1 MKKQKFLILTIIFS
15 LLLPLVA
22 LPMNTSAKTIK
33 QFEAEVK
40 KYTKKL
46 EEQKEN
52 LATNDAEVAK
62 IRTKIANIEK
72 QITAAEDKIKAL
84 QDEIDASN
92 EEIKKKGD
100 ESKKIIEYYQISNGD
115 NAYLEY
121 AFGATDITDMIYR
134 LSVVEQ
140 LTEYNEQLIKE
151 LEELI
156 EKNKEQQQSQKSQK
170 EELNKL
176 KVSLEDERAKIQADS
191 MAIKETMPSI
201 EEQIKAAQEN
211 VDYYKKL
218 GCGDDEDIQACQ
230 YRINQSQGGG
240 SIPSVNGFYRPI
252 EYGYLTQ
259 GFYGYGGHLG
269 YDMSSSDKAIPV
281 YPIATG
287 RVWKVYYDNCI
298 SGDWK
303 NGGNCSYGCNGKA
316 LVVKI
321 RHDNNGQYIYS
332 TYAHMRSFGDIQE
345 GQIVT
350 PFTIIGYMGASGCA
364 TGPHVHLEI
373 TSCDWFKGGGCTWE
387 QYQWSA
393 MEPSRYVNFPSRWN
407 NR

>member
-1 MKKQKFLILTIIFS
+1 MKTKKIISILSIIT

-22 LPMNTSAKTIK
+22 LPMNTSAKTLK
-33 QFEAEVK
+33 QFEDEVK

-46 EEQKEN
+46 EEQKAN

-72 QITAAEDKIKAL
+72 QITEAEEKIKSL
-84 QDEIDASN
+84 QAEIEASN
-92 EEIKKKGD
+92 EEIKAKGE
-100 ESKKIIEYYQISNGD
+100 ESKRIIEYYQISNGD

-121 AFGATDITDMIYR
+121 AFGASNITDMIYR

-140 LTEYNEQLIKE
+140 LTEYNEQLIKN
-151 LEELI
+151 LEALI
-156 EKNKEQQQSQKSQK
+156 EKNKSQQKDQKAQK

-176 KVSLEDERAKIQADS
+176 KTSLEDERAKIQADS

-211 VDYYKKL
+211 VNYYKKL
-218 GCGDDEDIQACQ
+218 GCGENEDIQACQ
-230 YRINQSQGGG
+230 YRISQSQTGD

-269 YDMSSSDKAIPV
+269 LDVSSSDKAIPV

-287 RVWKVYYDNCI
+287 RVWKVYHDNCI
-298 SGDWK
+298 SGDWR
-303 NGGNCSYGCNGKA
+303 NGGNCIYGCNGKA

-321 RHDNNGQYIYS
+321 RHDVNGKYIYS
-332 TYAHMRSFGDIQE
+332 TYAHMRSFGDIRE

-350 PFTIIGYMGASGCA
+350 PFTIIGYMGATGCA

-373 TSCDWFKGGGCTWE
+373 TNCDWFRGGGCTWD
-387 QYQWSA
+387 QYQRNVVN
-393 MEPSRYVNFPSRWN
+393 PTRYVNFPTRWN